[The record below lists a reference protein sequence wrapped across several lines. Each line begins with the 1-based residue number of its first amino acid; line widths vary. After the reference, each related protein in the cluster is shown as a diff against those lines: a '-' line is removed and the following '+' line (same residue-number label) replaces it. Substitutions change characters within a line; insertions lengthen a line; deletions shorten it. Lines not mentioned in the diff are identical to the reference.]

1 MHYFLC
7 YQHPPHRV
15 VGLTCRNWC
24 CFHVVVTLFEE
35 FCHTLNRREIGARAA
50 FVMSFMEQAVSCT
63 GLFSSPLLTCLQPH
77 LVSPV
82 LFMYQCRRVSLWS
95 DSAVPSSVST
105 FWDDVSFPQ
114 SSCKRAVSF
123 CPVLKNREGTLNLVL
138 HYFCDHSR
146 NFS

>member
-1 MHYFLC
+1 MHYLLC
-7 YQHPPHRV
+7 YQHPPHCV
-15 VGLTCRNWC
+15 AGVTCRNWC

-82 LFMYQCRRVSLWS
+82 LLMYQCRRVSLWCS
-95 DSAVPSSVST
+95 DRIQQFHPQFRRFEILHFHNPVVKEQSVFVQ
-105 FWDDVSFPQ
+105 FW
-114 SSCKRAVSF
+114 KTG
-123 CPVLKNREGTLNLVL
+123 RE
-138 HYFCDHSR
+138 R
-146 NFS
+146 